1 MESGAKPRRCMM
13 ESLSI
18 QDTIRE
24 CVERLPG
31 ADQMRVLEYAK
42 SLARPRRGVPGRD
55 LLKFAG
61 TISPEDL
68 EVMRLAIE
76 EGCERV
82 DPDEW

>member
-1 MESGAKPRRCMM
+1 MD
-13 ESLSI
+13 SLSI

-24 CVERLPG
+24 CIESLPG
-31 ADQMRVLEYAK
+31 ADQVRVLKYAK

-55 LLKFAG
+55 LLDLAG
-61 TISPEDL
+61 TISLEDL

-76 EGCERV
+76 EGCERI